1 LSHNQQDGAGAQ
13 TCAPAYHSFREKL
26 GAACGVGVWDSI
38 RGLFKG
44 AGAGAGGGLGVEE
57 LARRL
62 GVGEAELRALA
73 PRYRQFEIKKRS
85 GGRRVIEEPEEQLKR
100 VQRLI
105 LRRLLGRLRSHAAA
119 HGFER
124 RHSIVTAALP
134 HARRAVVLR
143 MDVQDFFPSTRAKRV
158 QSYFRRTGWGAE
170 ASALLTKLCTHR
182 EGLPQ
187 GAPTSPRLSNLVNFR
202 LDARLDALA
211 RTHGA
216 SYTRYAD
223 DMTFSFGSDEHES
236 LVAVIRTTKKV
247 LLEEGYR
254 LHTERKLRVLRP
266 HMRQTVAGLVVN
278 ERVALP
284 RATRRW
290 LRAVEHRASLS
301 VETTLTPAQLEGWR
315 ALRHMVEEQS
325 KGVNREP

>member
-1 LSHNQQDGAGAQ
+1 M
-13 TCAPAYHSFREKL
+13 
-26 GAACGVGVWDSI
+26 GVWDAL

-44 AGAGAGGGLGVEE
+44 ADAQAGGMLGVDE

-62 GVGEAELRALA
+62 GMGESELRALV
-73 PRYRQFEIKKRS
+73 PRYRPFVIEKRS
-85 GGRRVIEEPEEQLKR
+85 GGQRVIDEPEEELKR

-105 LRRLLGRLRSHAAA
+105 LRRLLRRLRSHPAA

-124 RHSIVTAALP
+124 GRSIVTAALP

-143 MDVQDFFPSTRAKRV
+143 MDVQEFFPSTKSERV
-158 QSYFRRTGWGAE
+158 QSYFRRIGWGAE
-170 ASALLTKLCTHR
+170 AAALLTKLCTHR
-182 EGLPQ
+182 GGLPQ

-202 LDARLDALA
+202 LDARLAALA
-211 RTHGA
+211 RAHDA
-216 SYTRYAD
+216 AYTRYAD
-223 DMTFSFGSDEHES
+223 DMTFSFREDGHES
-236 LVAVIRTTKKV
+236 IVNVIQTTKRA
-247 LLEEGYR
+247 LREESYR

-278 ERVALP
+278 DRVRLP

-301 VETTLTPAQLEGWR
+301 LETTLTPAQLQGWR
-315 ALRHMVEEQS
+315 ALSHMVDEQS
-325 KGVNREP
+325 KRNEPRA

>member
-1 LSHNQQDGAGAQ
+1 MGL
-13 TCAPAYHSFREKL
+13 
-26 GAACGVGVWDSI
+26 WDSI

-44 AGAGAGGGLGVEE
+44 EGASTGGTLGVDE

-62 GVGEAELRALA
+62 GVGEAELRAIV
-73 PRYRQFEIKKRS
+73 PRYRAFAVRKRS
-85 GGRRVIEEPEEQLKR
+85 GLQRIIEEPEADLKR

-105 LRRLLGRLRSHAAA
+105 LRRLLRRLRAHPAA

-124 RHSIVTAALP
+124 GRSIVTAALP

-143 MDVQDFFPSTRAKRV
+143 MDVHDFFLSTRADRV
-158 QSYFRRTGWGAE
+158 EAYFRRIGWGAE
-170 ASALLTKLCTHR
+170 AAELLTGLCTHR
-182 EGLPQ
+182 RGLPQ

-202 LDARLDALA
+202 LDARLAALA
-211 RTHGA
+211 RAHGA

-223 DMTFSFGSDEHES
+223 DMTFSFATDRHES
-236 LVAVIRTTKKV
+236 LHLVEVIQTTRKA
-247 LLEEGYR
+247 LLDEGYR
-254 LHTERKLRVLRP
+254 LHTDRKLRVLRP

-278 ERVALP
+278 EGVRLP

-290 LRAVEHRASLS
+290 LRAVEHRAAAGR
-301 VETTLTPAQLEGWR
+301 ETTLTPAQLQGWR

-325 KGVNREP
+325 KSLEP